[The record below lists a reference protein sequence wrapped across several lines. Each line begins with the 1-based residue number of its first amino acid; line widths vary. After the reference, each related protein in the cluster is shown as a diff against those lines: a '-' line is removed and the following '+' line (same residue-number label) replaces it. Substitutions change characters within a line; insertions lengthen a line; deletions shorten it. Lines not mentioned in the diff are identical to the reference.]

1 MHDEIYLGDDGIVYD
16 ISHNDQ
22 TEEVAT
28 RAIVAMR
35 AELANAGVPRLLVD
49 LSDSGTV
56 SREARQLYRDFT
68 AELTSASAR
77 QPANICF
84 AGGNPFIRT
93 VVRFIVMAAGRRELI
108 GFEDTREAAAA
119 WLLSRGRDQAAS

>member
-1 MHDEIYLGDDGIVYD
+1 MRDEIYLGDDGIVYD
-16 ISHNDQ
+16 ISHEDQ
-22 TEEVAT
+22 SEEVA
-28 RAIVAMR
+28 AQGIVAMR
-35 AELANAGVPRLLVD
+35 AELAKAAVPRLLVD

-68 AELTSASAR
+68 AELTSASAQ
-77 QPANICF
+77 QPTNICF

-119 WLLSRGRDQAAS
+119 WLLSRGRGPVTS